1 MSSQIT
7 KEELT
12 RIKGSFQ
19 AKYGYEMDEWTA
31 VILTE
36 LNDRFGSFSQTVQQ
50 STKEVGNAAQLIKG
64 QVHAVHFKDN
74 LQAFSFGLGKF
85 LIPSLVVLIG
95 IFFTA
100 HFVGQSEKYKTI
112 SEFVNRY
119 PNFDAFRQMIEVAE
133 IKELKSQK
141 YLILRPAA
149 NVKSIEVGKE
159 YQYLKEENVVVV
171 PLMVDNQ

>member
-1 MSSQIT
+1 MSSLIS
-7 KEELT
+7 KDELT
-12 RIKGSFQ
+12 RIKGIYQ

-36 LNDRFGSFSQTVQQ
+36 LNDRFGNFSQTVQQ

-74 LQAFSFGLGKF
+74 MQAFSFGLGKF

-100 HFVGQSEKYKTI
+100 HFVGQSENYKTI

-133 IKELKSQK
+133 IKEFESQK

-149 NVKSIEVGKE
+149 NVKSVEVGKE
-159 YQYLKEENVVVV
+159 YQYLKEQNVVVV
-171 PLMVDNQ
+171 PLMLENQ

>member
-31 VILTE
+31 VILAE
-36 LNDRFGSFSQTVQQ
+36 LNDRFGNFSQAVQN

-64 QVHAVHFKDN
+64 QVHSVHFKNDR
-74 LQAFSFGLGKF
+74 QAFLFGLGKF
-85 LIPSLVVLIG
+85 LIPSLVVFVG

-100 HFVGQSEKYKTI
+100 HFVGQSEKYKII
-112 SEFVNRY
+112 SRFVEKY
-119 PNFDAFRQMIEVAE
+119 PNFEAFRQMIEVAE
-133 IKELKSQK
+133 IQELKSKK

-149 NVKSIEVGKE
+149 NIKSIEVGKE
-159 YQYLKEENVVVV
+159 YQYLKAQNVVVV
-171 PLMVDNQ
+171 PLEADNQ

>member
-12 RIKGSFQ
+12 RIKGTFQ

-36 LNDRFGSFSQTVQQ
+36 LNDRFGNFSQTVQQ

-85 LIPSLVVLIG
+85 LIPSLVVLIA

-100 HFVGQSEKYKTI
+100 HFVGQSEKYETI
-112 SEFVNRY
+112 SQFVERY
-119 PNFDAFRQMIEVAE
+119 PNFDSFRQMIEVAE
-133 IKELKSQK
+133 IKEFKAKK
-141 YLILRPAA
+141 YLILRPAV
-149 NVKSIEVGKE
+149 NTKSMEVGKE
-159 YQYLKEENVVVV
+159 YQYIKAQNVVVV
-171 PLMVDNQ
+171 PLESDSQ

>member
-12 RIKGSFQ
+12 RIKGTFQ

-36 LNDRFGSFSQTVQQ
+36 LNDRFSNFGQTVQN

-64 QVHAVHFKDN
+64 QVHAIHFKDN
-74 LQAFSFGLGKF
+74 MQAFSFGLGKF

-100 HFVGQSEKYKTI
+100 HFIGQSEKYKTI
-112 SEFVNRY
+112 SEFVKRY
-119 PNFDAFRQMIEVAE
+119 PNFEAFRQMIEVAE
-133 IKELKSQK
+133 IRELKSEK

-149 NVKSIEVGKE
+149 NEKVIEVGKE
-159 YQYLKEENVVVV
+159 YRYLKQDNIVVV
-171 PLMVDNQ
+171 PLRG